1 MRDARVPRD
10 VGQRANRSATE
21 SETLREHFLLLF
33 RQPAHHLRH
42 RRANIGLRRSLG
54 GSLLRGVGH
63 GFGQRRPGLVERRI
77 QRDGRMPQA
86 FEQPHPPPALVL
98 VARRILA
105 ARTGR
110 VDRFVPRDG
119 ERLGD
124 DDDRAR
130 QRIRFFD
137 TYRSYVINYNLGQD
151 LARAYVER
159 RVGQGP
165 GADERRWQEFKELL
179 ASPRLPGGLQ

>member
-1 MRDARVPRD
+1 MRRVHAFYRLDPARADTFYRV
-10 VGQRANRSATE
+10 QRAVDKLQYASNEA
-21 SETLREHFLLLF
+21 
-33 RQPAHHLRH
+33 
-42 RRANIGLRRSLG
+42 
-54 GSLLRGVGH
+54 
-63 GFGQRRPGLVERRI
+63 
-77 QRDGRMPQA
+77 
-86 FEQPHPPPALVL
+86 
-98 VARRILA
+98 ARRYLEGKMDKEA
-105 ARTGR
+105 TVRWLRTYA
-110 VDRFVPRDG
+110 FMPA
-119 ERLGD
+119 
-124 DDDRAR
+124 DRAR